1 MAKKK
6 NSKPG
11 LIEIIN
17 TVIQLGLLV
26 VAVLALIFK

>member
-6 NSKPG
+6 NSKPR